1 MTKKQHKD
9 GRVYFGLGFQ
19 KDIVHNGGEGNW
31 SRRLADN
38 ILSRQVGSRERERA
52 RRKLGKTI
60 NNPQRSP
67 LVSCFLQKCS
77 TS

>member
-38 ILSRQVGSRERERA
+38 ILSRQVGSRERE
-52 RRKLGKTI
+52 
-60 NNPQRSP
+60 S
-67 LVSCFLQKCS
+67 
-77 TS
+77 